1 LGCAGTS
8 TPANSLVDGRRVL
21 YQDVVTSRAWAFFI
35 AMCALWGLPYL
46 LIKVAVAELDPAF
59 LVFVRLGLAAVV
71 LLPIAAATGS
81 LKRLRRR
88 WRRLVAVAVIGIAI
102 PFSLIAYGEQH
113 ITSSLAALL
122 IAADPLMVVVL
133 ALLID
138 ASERTTGV
146 RLIGLLVGL
155 IGVGAVLG
163 FDLGGDAMAMLGA
176 LFLLGAA
183 ACYAFSA
190 LMVKGFGDIPRLG
203 SVTVTLSLATVALAP
218 SALAHVP
225 QALPSPAVIVSVLG
239 LGIVCTALGYF
250 LYYSLIG
257 EAGATR
263 ASLITYVNPA
273 VAVLLGVLVLG
284 EPLTW
289 ATLIGFALIVL
300 GCALATD
307 VTGWARVRRKGRLL
321 AS

>member
-1 LGCAGTS
+1 
-8 TPANSLVDGRRVL
+8 
-21 YQDVVTSRAWAFFI
+21 
-35 AMCALWGLPYL
+35 MCALWGLPYL

-88 WRRLVAVAVIGIAI
+88 WRRLVAVAIIGIAI

-122 IAADPLMVVVL
+122 IAADPLFVVVL
-133 ALLID
+133 APLID

-146 RLIGLLVGL
+146 RLVGL
-155 IGVGAVLG
+155 VVGLVGVGAVLG
-163 FDLGGDAMAMLGA
+163 FDLGGDALALLGA
-176 LFLLGAA
+176 VFVLGAA
-183 ACYAFSA
+183 ACYALSA
-190 LMVKGFGDIPRLG
+190 LMVKGFADIPRLG
-203 SVTVTLSLATVALAP
+203 SVTVTLSLATIALAP
-218 SALAHVP
+218 PALSHVP
-225 QALPSPAVIVSVLG
+225 SEMPSTPVIGSVLG
-239 LGIVCTALGYF
+239 LGVVCTALAYF
-250 LYYSLIG
+250 LYYALIG

-284 EPLTW
+284 EQLTW
-289 ATLIGFALIVL
+289 ATLVGFALIVL
-300 GCALATD
+300 GCALATG
-307 VTGWARVRRKGRLL
+307 VMGSARPRTRTVEGKNPSVSRPD
-321 AS
+321 AV